1 MRDIHNGL
9 RVIQTL
15 DPKLTTETRHG
26 APVDG
31 KGFEAVEHII
41 EIGATAEELSEELSI
56 ACVLG
61 ASDDGSSWLPVEEAH
76 EVLGAAPDEGGI
88 FARIESAKDDLCIC
102 RIGYVGPARYT
113 RVSVELTGT
122 HEEGTP
128 VSAIALLGFAHLKP
142 VA

>member
-9 RVIQTL
+9 KAVQTL
-15 DPKLTTETRHG
+15 DPKLTIETRHG

-31 KGFEAVEHII
+31 KGFEAVEHLIQ
-41 EIGATAEELSEELSI
+41 IGVTGETLSDELFI
-56 ACVLG
+56 ACALE
-61 ASDDGSSWLPVEEAH
+61 ASDDGTSWLPVAEAH
-76 EVLGAAPDEGGI
+76 EVLGTTPDEDGI
-88 FARIESAKDDLCIC
+88 FARIESAGDDLRIC

-113 RVSVELTGT
+113 RISVQLTGT

-128 VSAIALLGFAHLKP
+128 VSALALLGYAHLKP